1 MTNINFDMFW
11 LLRLTSTLDLIIR
24 VFKLY
29 EIDKNIKLI
38 DRIIFRMYISG
49 FDLMYVKH
57 ANDNVINKPT
67 FLSNVL
73 NNISF
78 MITIFYYNRI

>member
-1 MTNINFDMFW
+1 M
-11 LLRLTSTLDLIIR
+11 
-24 VFKLY
+24 Y

-57 ANDNVINKPT
+57 ANDNVINNQHS
-67 FLSNVL
+67 LV
-73 NNISF
+73 
-78 MITIFYYNRI
+78 MY

>member
-1 MTNINFDMFW
+1 MDSLVT
-11 LLRLTSTLDLIIR
+11 T
-24 VFKLY
+24 
-29 EIDKNIKLI
+29 I

>member
-1 MTNINFDMFW
+1 M
-11 LLRLTSTLDLIIR
+11 
-24 VFKLY
+24 Y

-49 FDLMYVKH
+49 FDLMYVYH
-57 ANDNVINKPT
+57 SYDNVINKPT